1 MTQFFFHYIAQFFQ
15 TLSKLPRAS
24 LRHVLFMACLFLPVL
39 SSASTLVIVSDRSAS
54 TLVGGTHLYLE
65 QNADKEV
72 LIRTVSQ
79 LNALDDNA
87 LTSLLKQQETLLILS
102 VFGEL
107 VERLLNQPLAA
118 KQNRWVMQGDR
129 RLLSLNNIGGKALF
143 SELTQEQINLLMDA
157 LEENSDEESKRS
169 AWLNKNLNYQ
179 SWFQARMYW
188 QNRHIENSASLL
200 SFIDDSSAVQPIEEI
215 SSIRLF
221 EHAPFSD
228 AKQRNALLPLK
239 QFLINPLLN
248 KPIVWVIDHDTGDR
262 PSDWDLHKQL
272 CSNIQWQCISV
283 LAGWGAPSVSA
294 IEYIEQIMNSE
305 TFKDKPWL
313 IVSLQD
319 FVVGGGEGRETV
331 TELFSRLNVP
341 VLKGLR
347 LTEWTQAQW
356 DLSSEGLPTDS
367 VHYRIAMPELQGLG
381 QAAILSVAA
390 DDSVDVVTGARLVK
404 NEVLSDE
411 LWAFSARID
420 RWLSLQSKANADKKV
435 AIIYYNHP
443 PGRHNIGADNL
454 NVPASLFQILKLL
467 QAEGYQT
474 GTLPETEEALLDL
487 LQAKG
492 VNLPNDKKALADSAG
507 ELQPLSLS
515 IYQKWFQT
523 LPQSM
528 QLEMVS
534 GPIAQ
539 VHQIIKE
546 QFSYAK
552 TVSSADDRNQ
562 QFDTLNIVI
571 ANSLNDLHHALDGV
585 RHKGRERALDLLAQ
599 LKSEYDSLVKQQRQK
614 LAVDWDKSDALSK
627 ALIDM
632 KVEGLRGWGKAPGE
646 VMVWQDNFVIP
657 GIRLG
662 NVFLGPQPPRGWE
675 LNEELLHANMSFPPT
690 HQYLAFYLYLREV
703 FGADALVHVGRH
715 STYEFLPKRSVGL
728 GASDYPGKLIGAL
741 PSIYPYIVDG
751 VGEGIQAK
759 RRGSA
764 IMIDHLT
771 PPLAITELYDDLL
784 ALRQLIES
792 AEAAN
797 DEHTRSRAV
806 TALRKKIDDLG
817 LKEALESSMNEELS
831 VRGIGFDQIDDEF
844 LLHEVGHYL
853 TNIQEQFMPLGL
865 HIFGRDWQPD
875 AVETMLSSMKDK
887 DKHGQSN
894 EQLALWRTNL
904 VASPKK
910 EAEALINALAGGF
923 VSPGKGNDPIRTP
936 EALPTGRNFFALD
949 GGLLPTRLGYDLGR
963 EIALKAQT
971 STQKIQQDEGVNKQ
985 AIILWASDAVRD
997 EGAMIG
1003 FGMSL
1008 LGVRPVWNSRGIV
1021 KGLERLPLDETL
1033 GKRQDVLFTTSGLFR
1048 DLYGKQI
1055 HLLDKAVLM
1064 ALDASASLIENQFP
1078 ILRLA
1083 LDAALEPLGEMRSGG
1098 SEPLSSNLVA
1108 ANWLAEAQALLT
1120 SQGEHKLAYIGRQA
1134 SLRIF
1139 GTAPGAYGAGINR
1152 LVERSGS
1159 WEDRKELGLVYI
1171 KRMGHAYGMNVQGD
1185 SAIAL
1190 FQGQLAKVSQTY
1202 LGRASNL
1209 YGLLDNNDAFDYLG
1223 GLNMAIE
1230 TVTGNRPKSS
1240 VINHADENNVKVE
1253 ALPAALLSELQ
1264 GRFLNPQW
1272 IKSLMAG
1279 GYSGARTMG
1288 SEFIEYLWGWQVTS
1302 PDIINGKVWESVKSV
1317 YIDDAHDL
1325 GLDAFLSEG
1334 HNRYVQTN
1342 ILAVMLT
1349 AIDKGFWEASPE
1361 VIAQLAEQFAQN
1373 INQHGI
1379 PGSGHTHANHPVYD
1393 FVKNKIDPQ
1402 LIEPLEAALAASRMT
1417 EITSEPTVSH
1427 VQEIT
1432 FDDATQLP
1440 EQDQMSESSEA
1451 GSEQSDTINQ
1461 LFIVMLI
1468 ALSVLVG
1475 FGFWRGRHSV

>member
-1 MTQFFFHYIAQFFQ
+1 MTRLFFHYLSQFIQ
-15 TLSKLPRAS
+15 TLAQQTCAYLRAS
-24 LRHVLFMACLFLPVL
+24 LVIACLFLPAI
-39 SSASTLVIVSDRSAS
+39 SCASTLVIVSDRSAS
-54 TLVGGTHLYLE
+54 TMVGGAHLYLE
-65 QNADKEV
+65 RNADKDV

-79 LNALDDNA
+79 LNMLNDAELV
-87 LTSLLKQQETLLILS
+87 SLLKQQESLLILS

-107 VERLLNQPLAA
+107 VERLLNQPLSA
-118 KQNRWVMQGDR
+118 KQNRWAMQGDR
-129 RLLSLNNIGGKALF
+129 RLLSLNNIRGRAIF
-143 SELTQEQINLLMDA
+143 SELTQDDIHLLMDD
-157 LEENSDEESKRS
+157 LEKNSEAERKRS
-169 AWLNKNLNYQ
+169 VWLNKKPNYQ
-179 SWFQARMYW
+179 DWLQARTYW
-188 QNRHIENSASLL
+188 RNRSIENSASLL
-200 SFIDDSSAVQPIEEI
+200 AFIDDSPSVQAIEKI
-215 SSIRLF
+215 SPVRLF

-228 AKQRNALLPLK
+228 VQQRNALFSLE
-239 QFLINPLLN
+239 QFVITPFLN
-248 KPIVWVIDHDTGDR
+248 KPIVWVLDHDTGDR

-272 CSNIQWQCISV
+272 CSNSQWQCISV
-283 LAGWGAPSVSA
+283 LAGWGEPSVAA
-294 IEYIEQIMNSE
+294 IQYIEQIMSSE
-305 TFKDKPWL
+305 TFKHKPWL

-356 DLSSEGLPTDS
+356 GLSSEGLPSDS
-367 VHYRIAMPELQGLG
+367 VHYRISMPELQGLG
-381 QAAILSVAA
+381 QSALLSVSA
-390 DDSVDVVTGARLVK
+390 DNSIDAVTGARLVK
-404 NEVLSDE
+404 SEVLSDE
-411 LWAFSARID
+411 LIAFSARID

-474 GTLPETEEALLDL
+474 GPLPETEEALLDL

-492 VNLPNDKKALADSAG
+492 VNLPNDKEALANSAS
-507 ELQPLSLS
+507 ELQALSLAD
-515 IYQKWFQT
+515 YQKWFQT
-523 LPQSM
+523 LPKSM
-528 QLEMVS
+528 QLEMVL

-552 TVSSADDRNQ
+552 TMSSAGDRNQ
-562 QFDTLNIVI
+562 LYDTLNSVI

-585 RHKGRERALDLLAQ
+585 RHRSRERALDLLAQ
-599 LKSEYDSLVKQQRQK
+599 LKSEYESLVKLQRQN
-614 LAVDWDKSDALSK
+614 LAVDWNKSDALSK
-627 ALIDM
+627 ALIDI
-632 KVEGLRGWGKAPGE
+632 KVEGLRGWGQAPGE

-657 GIRLG
+657 GIRFG

-675 LNEELLHANMSFPPT
+675 INEELLHANMSFPPT

-703 FGADALVHVGRH
+703 FDADALVHVGRH

-784 ALRQLIES
+784 VLRQLIES
-792 AEAAN
+792 AEATN

-806 TALRKKIDDLG
+806 TALRKKIDNLG
-817 LKEALESSMNEELS
+817 LKEALESSMDEELR

-875 AVETMLSSMKDK
+875 AVETMLSSMTDK
-887 DKHGQSN
+887 DKNGQN
-894 EQLALWRTNL
+894 KEQVALWRTNL

-910 EAEALINALAGGF
+910 EEEALINALAGGF
-923 VSPGKGNDPIRTP
+923 VAPGKGNDPIRTP

-963 EIALKAQT
+963 EIALKSQT
-971 STQKIQQDEGVNKQ
+971 STQKIQQDEGGNKQ

-1021 KGLERLPLDETL
+1021 KGLERLPLDENL

-1064 ALDASASLIENQFP
+1064 ALDASASLIENRFP

-1083 LDAALEPLGEMRSGG
+1083 LDAALEPLGQMRRGG

-1108 ANWLAEAQALLT
+1108 ANWLAEAQLLLA
-1120 SQGEHKLAYIGRQA
+1120 SQSEHKLASIGRQA

-1159 WEDRKELGLVYI
+1159 WEDREELGQVYI
-1171 KRMGHAYGMNVQGD
+1171 KRMGHAYSMNAQGE
-1185 SAIAL
+1185 SAVAL
-1190 FQGQLAKVSQTY
+1190 FQSQLAKVSQTY

-1230 TVTGNRPKSS
+1230 TVTGNRPESA
-1240 VINHADENNVKVE
+1240 VIHHADENNVRVE
-1253 ALPAALLSELQ
+1253 ALPVALLSELK

-1272 IKSLMAG
+1272 IKPLMAE

-1302 PDIINGKVWESVKSV
+1302 PDIINAEVWESVKSV
-1317 YIDDAHDL
+1317 YIDDKHDL
-1325 GLDAFLSEG
+1325 GLDAFLSDG

-1349 AIDKGFWEASPE
+1349 AIDKGFWHSSPE
-1361 VIAQLAEQFAQN
+1361 VIEQLAEQFAQN
-1373 INQHGI
+1373 IIQHGI

-1393 FVKNKIDPQ
+1393 FVKNNIDTH
-1402 LIEPLEAALAASRMT
+1402 LLEPLESVLAASRMT
-1417 EITSEPTVSH
+1417 GIKSEPTVSH

-1432 FDDATQLP
+1432 FDEETNLP
-1440 EQDQMSESSEA
+1440 EQDSMSESSEA
-1451 GSEQSDTINQ
+1451 GSEQSDTFNQ
-1461 LFIVMLI
+1461 LFIAMLV

-1475 FGFWRGRHSV
+1475 FGFWRGRYSE